1 MAPSHIS
8 YKRKASSPS
17 SSIDDELHDE
27 GNSSEF
33 VGGSGSELVPST
45 KPGEP
50 PVTKRTLQNRK
61 AQREFRKR
69 REARVKDL
77 EERCRRFDQMGLEAN
92 AELQNMAR
100 RFKDENEA
108 LRALLVRLGYGNMI
122 AGALEG
128 ISDGAYEESNGESS
142 SDSSHRQEQSSSIA
156 PPNQQQYTAMEAPP
170 GSVNPGMLDPSGLP
184 AYMPQGDAM
193 TVRWNDGSRS
203 SQWDSS
209 ENQQQANQTEPRKSI
224 RRSMSGSRGGDGR
237 SNGLLSLS
245 FPDANAQGV
254 PAQQQQQQP
263 MSSQLQQHPQQ
274 QPQQQQ
280 QDNAHLGGSR
290 DGITPGTFSSLMG
303 MLGGQPSNA
312 QPDQQQ
318 QQQQGQAQGGGSAFL
333 KSNQGPS
340 IHSGYGMAHRPHQND
355 ALLNPNPI
363 PFAVNL
369 SNEPAP
375 EQSWWDAHGG
385 GMFGGDNYLDDK
397 ANAVAQASAG
407 QLNNGSQS
415 PFDISAFLTS
425 GHTPGGNYNFNS
437 NMPTGF
443 TPALA
448 TSNNNDPL
456 SQAGADLKNGKEP
469 ASNSGNYK
477 QYSNGPSAAQ
487 LSPAEHIQVFL
498 RILERRAIRAGEQR
512 GQQQQYTR
520 RQMSDNQSSRGMNW
534 MEMKSDVSSDD
545 SSAGSSRNNS
555 SRGERIT
562 PNTAYS
568 RLTQHPVFLRTDM
581 GELEELINSIPAANI
596 ATVNAQGSGSGAPLE
611 VDVCAL
617 DGLMAML
624 DHRGRFGEL
633 KSRGG
638 SRSGGHRGASIKAE
652 Q

>member
-27 GNSSEF
+27 GNSSRF

-128 ISDGAYEESNGESS
+128 ISDGAYDDSNGESS

-184 AYMPQGDAM
+184 AYIPQEDAM
-193 TVRWNDGSRS
+193 TVRWNDASRAPQWES
-203 SQWDSS
+203 SDNNQHQSLQS
-209 ENQQQANQTEPRKSI
+209 EARKSVG
-224 RRSMSGSRGGDGR
+224 RSMSSGRIGDGR
-237 SNGLLSLS
+237 GNGLLSLT
-245 FPDANAQGV
+245 FPDANAQSGQ
-254 PAQQQQQQP
+254 AQQQQQS
-263 MSSQLQQHPQQ
+263 MSSQLQPH
-274 QPQQQQ
+274 PQQQQ
-280 QDNAHLGGSR
+280 QDNAHLASR

-303 MLGGQPSNA
+303 MLGGQSNNA

-318 QQQQGQAQGGGSAFL
+318 QQNQAQGGGSAFL
-333 KSNQGPS
+333 KPNQGPS

-448 TSNNNDPL
+448 TSNNHDPL

-477 QYSNGPSAAQ
+477 QYNNGPSAAQ

-512 GQQQQYTR
+512 GQQQYNR
-520 RQMSDNQSSRGMNW
+520 RQMSDGQSSRGMNW

-545 SSAGSSRNNS
+545 SSAGGSRNNS
-555 SRGERIT
+555 PRGERIT

-568 RLTQHPVFLRTDM
+568 RLAQHPVFLRTDM

-638 SRSGGHRGASIKAE
+638 SRPGGHRGASIKAE

>member
-1 MAPSHIS
+1 MAPSHTS

-27 GNSSEF
+27 GNSSRF

-122 AGALEG
+122 PGALEG
-128 ISDGAYEESNGESS
+128 ISDGAYEDSNGESS
-142 SDSSHRQEQSSSIA
+142 SDSSGRQEQSSSIA

-193 TVRWNDGSRS
+193 TVRWNDPSRAPQWES
-203 SQWDSS
+203 SDNSQHQSHQSD
-209 ENQQQANQTEPRKSI
+209 TRKSVS
-224 RRSMSGSRGGDGR
+224 RSMSGGR
-237 SNGLLSLS
+237 SGDTRNGLLSLN
-245 FPDANAQGV
+245 FPDVTSQGV
-254 PAQQQQQQP
+254 QAPQQQQQP
-263 MSSQLQQHPQQ
+263 MSSQLQPHPQQ
-274 QPQQQQ
+274 QQLTQQQQ
-280 QDNAHLGGSR
+280 QDSAHLSSR

-303 MLGGQPSNA
+303 MLGSQPNHA

-318 QQQQGQAQGGGSAFL
+318 QQQSQAQGGGSAFL

-340 IHSGYGMAHRPHQND
+340 VHSGYGMAHRPHQND

-425 GHTPGGNYNFNS
+425 GHTPGGGNYNFNS

-448 TSNNNDPL
+448 TSNSSDPL

-469 ASNSGNYK
+469 ASNTGNHK
-477 QYSNGPSAAQ
+477 QSQHGPSAAQ

-512 GQQQQYTR
+512 GQQQYGR
-520 RQMSDNQSSRGMNW
+520 RQMSDSQSSRGMNW

-545 SSAGSSRNNS
+545 SSAGGSRNNS
-555 SRGERIT
+555 PRGERIT

-568 RLTQHPVFLRTDM
+568 RLAQHPVFLRTDM

-638 SRSGGHRGASIKAE
+638 SRPGGHRGASIKAE

>member
-1 MAPSHIS
+1 
-8 YKRKASSPS
+8 
-17 SSIDDELHDE
+17 
-27 GNSSEF
+27 
-33 VGGSGSELVPST
+33 
-45 KPGEP
+45 
-50 PVTKRTLQNRK
+50 
-61 AQREFRKR
+61 
-69 REARVKDL
+69 
-77 EERCRRFDQMGLEAN
+77 MGLEAN

-128 ISDGAYEESNGESS
+128 ISDGAYEDSNGESS

-184 AYMPQGDAM
+184 AYMPQEDAM
-193 TVRWNDGSRS
+193 TVRWNDASRAPQWES
-203 SQWDSS
+203 SDN
-209 ENQQQANQTEPRKSI
+209 NQHQPEARKSVG
-224 RRSMSGSRGGDGR
+224 RSMSGGRSGDSRG
-237 SNGLLSLS
+237 NGLLSLN
-245 FPDANAQGV
+245 FPDANAQSGQ
-254 PAQQQQQQP
+254 AQQQQQQQQQQS
-263 MSSQLQQHPQQ
+263 MSSQLQPH
-274 QPQQQQ
+274 PQQQQ
-280 QDNAHLGGSR
+280 QDNAHLASR

-303 MLGGQPSNA
+303 MLGGQSNNV

-318 QQQQGQAQGGGSAFL
+318 QSQAQGGGSAFL
-333 KSNQGPS
+333 KPNQGPN

-425 GHTPGGNYNFNS
+425 GHTPGGNYNFSS

-448 TSNNNDPL
+448 TSNNHDPL

-477 QYSNGPSAAQ
+477 QYNSGPSAAQ

-512 GQQQQYTR
+512 GQQQYNR
-520 RQMSDNQSSRGMNW
+520 RQMSDGHSSRGMNW

-545 SSAGSSRNNS
+545 SSAGGSRNNS
-555 SRGERIT
+555 PRGERIT

-568 RLTQHPVFLRTDM
+568 RLAQHPVFLRTDM